1 MKKFVKELSYGKKV
15 LILSIVGA
23 FFTAFSFVYY
33 YAFDNPNNILLCVIL
48 FIDLVLFYFN
58 CLLLV
63 NTLTFSKIKIIIF
76 PFLIMISFLILGEL
90 LVFIFTLET
99 QVTHSFNMF
108 IEVLKVLI
116 FVSPMF
122 IVLFPLIWF
131 ACECLS

>member
-15 LILSIVGA
+15 LILSIVGG

-33 YAFDNPNNILLCVIL
+33 YAFDNPNNILLFVIL

-76 PFLIMISFLILGEL
+76 PFVIMISFLIVGEL

-99 QVTHSFNMF
+99 QVTHSFSMF

-122 IVLFPLIWF
+122 IVLLPLI
-131 ACECLS
+131 